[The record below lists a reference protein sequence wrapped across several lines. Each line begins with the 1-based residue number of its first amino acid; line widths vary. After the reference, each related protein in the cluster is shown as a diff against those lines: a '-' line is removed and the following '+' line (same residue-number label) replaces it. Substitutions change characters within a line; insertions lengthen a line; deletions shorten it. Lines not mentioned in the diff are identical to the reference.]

1 MSSSDC
7 IYGINTVGPT
17 QRGSSGGSG
26 YFRLDHFT
34 VVVLHIFKGSF
45 QRDVLEVPASSGVPW
60 RFGVVRDRDTAVST
74 AASVPFSGKLKEH
87 AGGQYR
93 WSMHR
98 QVDTNRDNWCFPFP
112 DLLVLPSSSVKT
124 TTKP

>member
-1 MSSSDC
+1 M
-7 IYGINTVGPT
+7 
-17 QRGSSGGSG
+17 
-26 YFRLDHFT
+26 
-34 VVVLHIFKGSF
+34 
-45 QRDVLEVPASSGVPW
+45 DVLEVPASSCVPW
-60 RFGVVRDRDTAVST
+60 RFGVVRDGDTAIST
-74 AASVPFSGKLKEH
+74 AASVPLSGKLKER

-124 TTKP
+124 TTEP